1 MLCLKVPS
9 QASWVHAAQSDL
21 DKVLLD
27 HAHCEKKAAV
37 NAMALVSRYPNR
49 DTLVREMIALAKE
62 EMEHFGMVY
71 QIIRER
77 GGELARDPGDPYVQ
91 ALHRLA
97 RPNEPARMLDLLL
110 IAALVEARSCERFS
124 MLSRHIPDPE
134 LQSFYASLL
143 ASEAGHYR
151 TFFDIAREYYPE
163 QEVRD
168 RLEELATLEGEI
180 VLALASEPSMHG

>member
-9 QASWVHAAQSDL
+9 QAAWVQAAQSDL

-37 NAMALVSRYPNR
+37 NAMALISRYPGR
-49 DTLVREMIALAKE
+49 EMLVREMIALAKE

-71 QIIRER
+71 EFIKAR
-77 GGELARDPGDPYVQ
+77 GGELGRDPGDPYVQ
-91 ALHRLA
+91 ALHKLA
-97 RPNEPARMLDLLL
+97 RPNEPERMLDLLL

-124 MLSRHIPDPE
+124 MLSHHVPDTE
-134 LQSFYASLL
+134 LRSFYASLL

-151 TFFDIAREYYPE
+151 MFFDIAREYFPE
-163 QEVRD
+163 QDVRD
-168 RLEELATLEGEI
+168 RLEELATREAEI
-180 VLALASEPSMHG
+180 VMTLASEPSMHG